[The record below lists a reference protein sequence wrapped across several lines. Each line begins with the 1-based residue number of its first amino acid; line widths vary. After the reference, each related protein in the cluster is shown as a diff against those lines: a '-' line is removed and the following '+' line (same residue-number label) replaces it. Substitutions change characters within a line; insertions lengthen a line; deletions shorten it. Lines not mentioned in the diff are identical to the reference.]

1 MDKLSDLELVGRVK
15 KGDNAAFSVLVQRYE
30 NKIYNLAYRFVGN
43 HADACDLA
51 QETFIKLYHSLHTY
65 RGEASFATWL
75 YRVATNVCR
84 DELRRQQ
91 RQKKLSLDEMV
102 EQPGFA
108 LSSDNEQEMPEE
120 VLEKK
125 ELQEQM
131 QNFLLELSDEHRIV
145 LIMREVQQLSYEE
158 IAAALECSLG
168 TVKSRLNRARQALK
182 QKFLG
187 QTREQLVKPARL
199 AR

>member
-1 MDKLSDLELVGRVK
+1 MSDLELVNRAK
-15 KGDNAAFSVLVQRYE
+15 KGDSEAFSVLVQRYE
-30 NKIYNLAYRFVGN
+30 NKIYNLAYRLVGN
-43 HADACDLA
+43 HADAGDLA
-51 QETFIKLYHSLHTY
+51 QETFIKLYHSIHTY
-65 RGEASFATWL
+65 RGDASFATWL

-91 RQKKLSLDEMV
+91 RQKKISLDEMI

-131 QNFLLELSDEHRIV
+131 QSFLLELSDEHRIV
-145 LIMREVQQLSYEE
+145 LIMREVQELSYEE
-158 IAAALECSLG
+158 IAAALDCSLG

-187 QTREQLVKPARL
+187 QTREHLAGTARL